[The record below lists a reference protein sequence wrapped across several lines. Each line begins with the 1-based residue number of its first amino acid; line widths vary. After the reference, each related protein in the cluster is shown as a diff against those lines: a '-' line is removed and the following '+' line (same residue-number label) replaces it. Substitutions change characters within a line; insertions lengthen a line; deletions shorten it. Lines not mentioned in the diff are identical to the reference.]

1 MLKVLESPENFLGEV
16 FRQGL
21 GQSPEVL
28 PPHDYPHRP
37 HNQTEQNPAEREAD
51 AETEQRGNAN
61 VEERQSV
68 QNGGARAW
76 DQVDGN
82 GDGDKKNQINGERGK
97 TVLHIRP
104 TQGNV

>member
-1 MLKVLESPENFLGEV
+1 MLKVLESLEI
-16 FRQGL
+16 GL
-21 GQSPEVL
+21 QAIRFSL
-28 PPHDYPHRP
+28 
-37 HNQTEQNPAEREAD
+37 QTEQNPAEREAD
-51 AETEQRGNAN
+51 AETEQGGNAN

-82 GDGDKKNQINGERGK
+82 GDGDQKNQINGERGK